1 MNDSQY
7 ETDNKFF
14 TFFLVILSIAVGGII
29 GYQMGHLR
37 GVRDHAAGKYVIV
50 ELPNGDTMVCETK
63 EKP

>member
-7 ETDNKFF
+7 ETDNKVF
-14 TFFLVILSIAVGGII
+14 TFFLVIFSIAVGGII

-63 EKP
+63 EKQ

>member
-1 MNDSQY
+1 MNDSRCS
-7 ETDNKFF
+7 DDGKFF
-14 TFFLVILSIAVGGII
+14 TFLLVIFSIAVGGII

-63 EKP
+63 EKQ